1 MINRPF
7 DRRPDGCL
15 KYVEPYGLFV
25 DHCWKKVAAFPVSLI
40 ESPKLKI
47 ASYGRKLAFE
57 ITFPRRL
64 HAMMMVKIMII
75 FIIVL

>member
-7 DRRPDGCL
+7 DKRPDGCL

-40 ESPKLKI
+40 ESSKLKI
-47 ASYGRKLAFE
+47 ASYGR
-57 ITFPRRL
+57 
-64 HAMMMVKIMII
+64 
-75 FIIVL
+75 